1 MSKPGGLRLVF
12 DDLKRIRMIKL
23 NQWRGIW
30 IVFALLLVCSCGKI
44 QNEYSDFRPYFVY
57 NNNVRQCARLAEA
70 MTPNS
75 GIFCII
81 QQQFISGAT
90 YYVFTNSEGLSQ
102 KIIQNDRERQGHYVL
117 GYNNG
122 LIVGYGNLS
131 DPQVFYAYDLECS
144 NCFDASSLPVRSK
157 PLHLASGG
165 IAICNVCHRHY
176 NLNNNGVII
185 SGERGKKLTRY
196 RASST
201 GPYGILSVN

>member
-1 MSKPGGLRLVF
+1 MSKPGGLRVVF
-12 DDLKRIRMIKL
+12 DDLKRIRMIKP

-90 YYVFTNSEGLSQ
+90 YYVFTNSDGLSQ

-131 DPQVFYAYDLECS
+131 DPQVFYAYDLECP

-165 IAICNVCHRHY
+165 IAICNVCYRHY

-185 SGERGKKLTRY
+185 SGERGKRLTRY